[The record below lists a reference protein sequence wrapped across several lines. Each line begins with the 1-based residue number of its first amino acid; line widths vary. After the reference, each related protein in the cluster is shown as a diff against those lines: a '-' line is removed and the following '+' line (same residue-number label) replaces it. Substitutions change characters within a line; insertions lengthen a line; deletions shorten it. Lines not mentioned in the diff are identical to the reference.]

1 MMFPLSLF
9 CFSEFMKVQV
19 SFLFVGAMFA
29 ACSQPRTSID
39 VKITNKLDTLRSNE
53 LVEIPFKQ
61 VIDEFGESDSVQFVI
76 VDKDGKVTGYSIET
90 VYTPFK
96 KSDIEVT
103 VEKGALTV
111 KCGGKTEE
119 SGESKDKTMNHCS
132 ISYQAYEFTLPLTED
147 VDMEKISA
155 EAEDGM
161 LRITLPLKEIVQ
173 KEEKP
178 LKIEVK

>member
-1 MMFPLSLF
+1 MNELM
-9 CFSEFMKVQV
+9 
-19 SFLFVGAMFA
+19 
-29 ACSQPRTSID
+29 T
-39 VKITNKLDTLRSNE
+39 TLSNE
-53 LVEIPFKQ
+53 MDRVTQEMDQL
-61 VIDEFGESDSVQFVI
+61 FGNNWFNRANAMLSYPASAAKKLANVGFRQI
-76 VDKDGKVTGYSIET
+76 KRPHNLITLKDKDGKVTGYSIET

-147 VDMEKISA
+147 VDTEKISA

-173 KEEKP
+173 EEEKP
-178 LKIEVK
+178 LKIEIK